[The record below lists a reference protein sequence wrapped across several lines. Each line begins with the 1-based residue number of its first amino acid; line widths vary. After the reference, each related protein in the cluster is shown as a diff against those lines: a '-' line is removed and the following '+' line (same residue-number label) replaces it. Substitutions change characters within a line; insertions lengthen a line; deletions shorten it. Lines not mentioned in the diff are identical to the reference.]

1 MNSKNDYLHA
11 ALSLATAQICQS
23 LGWHSIHRSSH
34 EILIDIL
41 ERYIKQVSKTAASY
55 CQNCKITQFFVY
67 WYYFFPWKIEAFF
80 GYSWCNVYSRPS
92 PSPSHLLYIIWTNS
106 FLNIDQNQR
115 KPTNLQSEKIIVP
128 DKQFFG
134 AW

>member
-11 ALSLATAQICQS
+11 ALSLSTAQICQS

-55 CQNCKITQFFVY
+55 CQNCKITQFFVCTVFFLGKNVSFF
-67 WYYFFPWKIEAFF
+67 YY
-80 GYSWCNVYSRPS
+80 S
-92 PSPSHLLYIIWTNS
+92 
-106 FLNIDQNQR
+106 
-115 KPTNLQSEKIIVP
+115 
-128 DKQFFG
+128 
-134 AW
+134 